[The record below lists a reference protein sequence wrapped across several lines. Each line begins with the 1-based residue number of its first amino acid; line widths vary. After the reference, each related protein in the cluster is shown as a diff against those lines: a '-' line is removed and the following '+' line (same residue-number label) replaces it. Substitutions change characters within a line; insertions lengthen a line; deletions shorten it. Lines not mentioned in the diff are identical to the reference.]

1 MSAGT
6 RRISAIRPR
15 AIVYQQLE
23 GGAGVGKN
31 HWIAWEQA
39 PHTHSGPVDQTTLPV
54 EVIINSKLFSWG
66 QSMHQVTRGY
76 TLKQLL
82 KDVFGGIVFSR
93 IP

>member
-1 MSAGT
+1 
-6 RRISAIRPR
+6 
-15 AIVYQQLE
+15 
-23 GGAGVGKN
+23 
-31 HWIAWEQA
+31 
-39 PHTHSGPVDQTTLPV
+39 LPV
-54 EVIINSKLFSWG
+54 EVIVDSKLFSWG